1 MWIQNLAPV
10 VAVTVLTLGA
20 GKTLSA
26 QAQKDN
32 GSDPYVVIVTESDS
46 SPESLLQSYPE
57 VTSSWEDVA
66 LYNLLRPGRHIE
78 LTRDML
84 SRQKVLAKMSEHY
97 GETEVRRLLD
107 KRFMP
112 VVKNLLLR
120 EGDVLRTWRK
130 SGGRI
135 LFDDGIDIFVR
146 LKP

>member
-1 MWIQNLAPV
+1 
-10 VAVTVLTLGA
+10 
-20 GKTLSA
+20 
-26 QAQKDN
+26 
-32 GSDPYVVIVTESDS
+32 
-46 SPESLLQSYPE
+46 
-57 VTSSWEDVA
+57 
-66 LYNLLRPGRHIE
+66 
-78 LTRDML
+78 ML

-97 GETEVRRLLD
+97 GETEVRGLLD